1 MPELDYSAA
10 SAKDVSRDASSV
22 PAARPAGSKRKTRA
36 AEEQPIKNSGKNACS
51 TSTDS
56 NDTSGGNSKKPRFV
70 WTEELHTLFIGAI
83 FDVGLKHA
91 IPKTTCDIMKANHGS
106 DAGVPTIRSYMDGLR
121 GIRLKT
127 GQIQAAESLSY
138 RIHIKAHA
146 FAETLAKVEKEYGP
160 ESAVH
165 VEPTTRVDPD
175 DSKQNGSTVAGCV
188 KEARQHSTRNYADS
202 EHCRLLYLVPT
213 DYLAGVDNS
222 TDKESCG
229 DVSSDDGDET
239 SLSNFSSPLPVFDD
253 FCGFDWDL
261 NAFDE
266 DFIQLCSGL

>member
-106 DAGVPTIRSYMDGLR
+106 DADVLTIRSYMDGLR

-146 FAETLAKVEKEYGP
+146 FAETLAKVQKE
-160 ESAVH
+160 V
-165 VEPTTRVDPD
+165 V
-175 DSKQNGSTVAGCV
+175 
-188 KEARQHSTRNYADS
+188 
-202 EHCRLLYLVPT
+202 LVPPPPLELLGHT
-213 DYLAGVDNS
+213 KSVGTLADLDGARTMHPVSSKDLIGVDSS

-229 DVSSDDGDET
+229 DVSSDDGYET
-239 SLSNFSSPLPVFDD
+239 SLSNFSSPLPAFDD
-253 FCGFDWDL
+253 FCGFDWDGIS
-261 NAFDE
+261 FDDE
-266 DFIQLCSGL
+266 FIQLCSGL